1 MFCPTYE
8 GLPKSY
14 ITGEPAVQR
23 AENNMFDPKLQVW
36 NRLRSLEMTGHMI
49 AKCDIR
55 IIGGTWSF
63 YPEEYQRDFI
73 EKMYDAHTNF

>member
-1 MFCPTYE
+1 
-8 GLPKSY
+8 
-14 ITGEPAVQR
+14 
-23 AENNMFDPKLQVW
+23 MFDPKLQVW